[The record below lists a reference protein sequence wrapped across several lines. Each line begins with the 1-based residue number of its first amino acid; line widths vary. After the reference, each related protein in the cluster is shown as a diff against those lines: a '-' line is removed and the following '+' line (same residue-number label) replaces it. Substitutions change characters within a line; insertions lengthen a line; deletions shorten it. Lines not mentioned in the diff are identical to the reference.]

1 MTDSIVG
8 LYRGFDSGK
17 QFSMKAMGEFVA
29 EAARSAFAPMI
40 VEECFDEPRLAISRS
55 GQGKLGK
62 LFYNLDRYVLNGH
75 PFMGRRLNA
84 LVITDHSDGHVTLR
98 SKARHTIIVCHD
110 ILPKLLAT
118 GEIEGPKPSRLG
130 EWLFSRNLEA
140 MRRADLVIC
149 VSDNTRREL
158 VERLGVTA
166 DRALTI
172 HNPNLLA
179 MDSSIFQGDAIRPEL
194 RSLLDSGRPIIL
206 GVGGGKFVKNAK
218 AFPEVVERLRR
229 DHGLDVHAAIVGRRD
244 FPASNV
250 DDRLH
255 FFGQA
260 NGAELRALYRSAA
273 ALYFPSLYEGFG
285 LPIIEAQSLG
295 LPIVSSDRGS
305 LPEVVGAGGK
315 IVGVHDHEAAAQ
327 ALADIIGSKS
337 VADTLRQAGLDN
349 VERFAPATIRDRY
362 ISAFQALAQ

>member
-1 MTDSIVG
+1 MTDGIVG

-29 EAARSAFAPMI
+29 EAARAAFASWT
-40 VEECFDEPRLAISRS
+40 VEECFDEPRLAISRT
-55 GQGKLGK
+55 GRGKLGK
-62 LFYNLDRYVLNGH
+62 LVYNLDRYVLNGR
-75 PFMGRRLNA
+75 PFRGRDVAA
-84 LVITDHSDGHVTLR
+84 LIVTDHSDGHVTFR
-98 SKARHTIIVCHD
+98 SSARHTIIVCHD
-110 ILPKLLAT
+110 ILPKLLAV
-118 GEIEGPKPSRLG
+118 GEIEGPKPSALG

-158 VERLGVTA
+158 VERLGLAT
-166 DRALTI
+166 DRTITI
-172 HNPNLLA
+172 HNPNLIA
-179 MDSSIFQGDAIRPEL
+179 MDNSVFHGHEIRPEL
-194 RSLLDSGRPIIL
+194 RSLLDSGHPIVL

-218 AFPEVVERLRR
+218 AFPEVIQRLSR

-244 FPASNV
+244 FPATAV

-255 FFGQA
+255 FFSQA
-260 NGAELRALYRSAA
+260 NGAELRLLYKSAA

-285 LPIIEAQSLG
+285 LPIIEAQSLD

-315 IVGVHDHEAAAQ
+315 IVGAHDHDAAAE
-327 ALADIIGSKS
+327 ALAEIIRSPT
-337 VADTLRQAGLDN
+337 VADALRRAGATN
-349 VERFAPATIRDRY
+349 VERFAPASIRARY
-362 ISAFQALAQ
+362 MSAFRAFAQ